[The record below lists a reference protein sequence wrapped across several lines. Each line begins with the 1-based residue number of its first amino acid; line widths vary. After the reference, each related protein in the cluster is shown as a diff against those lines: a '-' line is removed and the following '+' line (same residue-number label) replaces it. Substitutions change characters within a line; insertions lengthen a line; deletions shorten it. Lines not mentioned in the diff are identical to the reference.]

1 MPKVLV
7 VDDEESLRTL
17 LRTNLESHGYEVD
30 EAANGVEALDRIA
43 QDTPDLVILDTMM
56 PEVDGF
62 DVLDQLRGVSRFR
75 NLPVIMLTAKTA
87 EEDRVRAFTAGAQDF
102 VPKPYYIGELL
113 ARVQRAITTAA
124 RQRQLVA
131 MSTTDPITGLFNNRY
146 LDSRLRHTF
155 PVTGDHVVCG
165 LLYEVTGLE
174 SVIHKHGFKAAND
187 IMGSAGDIVN
197 AWVTDDEQAFAIG
210 GPQILVLSFADKDDV
225 LARGAELQNE
235 IHQVCNFT
243 PGGQGLT
250 VHLAFVAS
258 EDGETVESFF
268 YRLESALRDARRAS
282 GMAAESEEPTDREL
296 ELAGAPGIGPNV
308 DMEGVGETSVRMQA
322 PESAGTPGPAVTSSE
337 QAAPPPV
344 ISTATAEQTV
354 PQQPSAPE
362 VQPVQPQMPA
372 ASLEGSAWQKAAS
385 MELEAS
391 AVAAAPPDAD
401 ELFAQTIAGARE
413 AGQEDHAGEGRPR
426 RRTQRQTLS
435 MRMLSREF
443 SGIKDLGKS

>member
-7 VDDEESLRTL
+7 VDDEESLRAL

-30 EAANGVEALDRIA
+30 EAANGAEALDRIA
-43 QDTPDLVILDTMM
+43 QDTPDLVLLDTMM

-62 DVLDQLRGVSRFR
+62 DVLDQLRSVSRFR

-113 ARVQRAITTAA
+113 ARVQRAITTSA

-155 PVTGDHVVCG
+155 PASSDRVVCG

-174 SVIHKHGFKAAND
+174 YVIRKHGFKAAND

-225 LARGAELQNE
+225 LERGAELQNE

-250 VHLAFVAS
+250 VHLSFVAS

-268 YRLESALRDARRAS
+268 YRLESALRDAR
-282 GMAAESEEPTDREL
+282 GIDVPGPNGGDTDTLNLAA
-296 ELAGAPGIGPNV
+296 APGIGPNV
-308 DMEGVGETSVRMQA
+308 EIEPA
-322 PESAGTPGPAVTSSE
+322 PEAPTPAVATAAPE
-337 QAAPPPV
+337 QAVTPEAA
-344 ISTATAEQTV
+344 S
-354 PQQPSAPE
+354 PE
-362 VQPVQPQMPA
+362 VQPIQPQMPA
-372 ASLEGSAWQKAAS
+372 ASMEGSAWQKAAS
-385 MELEAS
+385 MELDAS
-391 AVAAAPPDAD
+391 AVTAPPDAD
-401 ELFAQTIAGARE
+401 ELFAQTIAGAR
-413 AGQEDHAGEGRPR
+413 DSGEEEGADEGAPR

-443 SGIKDLGKS
+443 SGIKDLGKG